1 MFNTA
6 SLHFRIFD
14 FPVRVHIT
22 FFLLAVLLGLGLGN
36 IIYVLLWVVIVFIS
50 ILVHELGH
58 AFTARAY
65 GRSPHIE
72 LYSLGGLTISNRF
85 TLLSYPKEIF
95 LSFSGPLA
103 GFLMAGLITLIIE
116 LVGPIRQPLLFF
128 FLRQMQFVNIV
139 WGIFNLIPILP
150 LDGGHIMRHLY
161 HWLRSP
167 YDERTPLKISV
178 GFGIA
183 AIIAI
188 LIIFRGG
195 SVYVLLLMAWLTY
208 NNFMALR
215 QGYWTDNLV

>member
-1 MFNTA
+1 MLSTA
-6 SLHFRIFD
+6 SWQFRIFD

-22 FFLLAVLLGLGLGN
+22 FFLLAVLLGLGVGN
-36 IIYVLLWVVIVFIS
+36 IVYVLIWVGIVFIS
-50 ILVHELGH
+50 ILIHELGH
-58 AFTARAY
+58 AFVARYY

-72 LYSLGGLTISNRF
+72 LYSMGGLTVSNRY
-85 TLLSYPKEIF
+85 TMLSYPREIF
-95 LSFSGPLA
+95 LSFAGPLA
-103 GFLMAGLITLIIE
+103 GFLLAGLITL
-116 LVGPIRQPLLFF
+116 LLHFVGPIQQPLLSFL
-128 FLRQMQFVNIV
+128 LRQMQFVNIA

-150 LDGGHIMRHLY
+150 LDGGQIMRHLY

-183 AIIAI
+183 AIIAV
-188 LIIFRGG
+188 LVLFRGG
-195 SVYVLLLMAWLTY
+195 SVYILLLMAWLTY